1 MNNQFLSPEDI
12 RAVLQAQFG
21 LSQTE
26 FTFFMSWLHRQ
37 PQVQIGSN
45 NEDYEISSYQSA
57 CDWYDLFCRRPVK
70 LGNAF
75 SFNMLD
81 ASQGDVKFREI
92 DAETVSAMAD
102 IRPIHSA
109 VGHADTARLL
119 SRETGLELE
128 PNRETVA
135 LEPGDEFIVAQ
146 YSGPRLPEGSVV
158 LPEGASIRWILV
170 EVR

>member
-1 MNNQFLSPEDI
+1 MSNHFLSIEDI
-12 RAVLQAQFG
+12 RAVVQSHFG
-21 LSQTE
+21 ITRDE
-26 FTFFMSWLHRQ
+26 FSYFMGWLHRQ
-37 PQVQIGSN
+37 PQLRIGSGDH
-45 NEDYEISSYQSA
+45 DYEITSQQSC

-75 SFNMLD
+75 SFNMLNVP
-81 ASQGDVKFREI
+81 QGDIRFREI

-102 IRPIHSA
+102 IRPIYSA
-109 VGHADTARLL
+109 VGHVDTARLL

-135 LEPGDEFIVAQ
+135 LYPGDDFIVAQ

-158 LPEGASIRWILV
+158 LPEGASIRWLLV